1 MGEGWHPNETVSI
14 NIHESSGDP
23 DTNLTATADV
33 IGSFINQQFIVQPS
47 DQGVTF
53 FATATGHA
61 SRWTAQTIFTDG
73 NVKAFAAPSGTTF
86 TLTKSTFS
94 NATCSGAPS
103 STATATGVNS
113 TSGNTSGVGNTE
125 SVRLEAAASSDQNAT
140 FTNWSSSNP
149 FTVVAPRA
157 ICAPGF
163 SGGGSRDYFANYAG
177 GADLSITKTDSPD
190 PVAPGG
196 TLTYSINVGN
206 AGPNAAVAVTMSDP
220 LPSQTTFQSVAPPA
234 GWSCTTPPVG
244 TTGTVSCTMSSLAS
258 GAPAS
263 FTIVVQVT
271 PATSGGTTISNT
283 ATVSSSGTSDPT
295 STNNT
300 ATATTTVTVTAS
312 SDLSITKT
320 DAPDPVAAGA
330 ALTYTLTVSNAGPST
345 AAAPISVT
353 DSLPPGVTFQG
364 ASGAGWTCSGTNT
377 GVTCTRASTLPPGA
391 APPITIFVTAPN
403 EGSTITNTASVSS
416 STSDP
421 DSSNN
426 TATASTTVIASA
438 DLSITKTD
446 APDPS
451 RPGATPTYTLAV
463 NNNGPSTAASVTVT
477 DPLPPGT
484 TFQSIITPAGWTCTT
499 PAVGSAGTVNCTTG
513 PTANGAT
520 VSFTIVAQ
528 VSASTPDGST
538 LTNTATVSSVTFD
551 PNTAN
556 NAATA
561 NTDVR
566 AADLSI
572 TKSAPAEATSGTDIT
587 YHFTV
592 TNNGPTTSTGGT
604 VTDVL
609 TVGVTFKSA
618 SADCAFTAPSTVGCS
633 FGTLAIGSSVS
644 LDIVVHI
651 SVATTGESIN
661 TAGVK
666 GNETETNQTNNT
678 ATATTVVSPQT
689 TPGKVTG
696 GGVINVPDSRANF
709 GFVAQRNTT
718 GGPASGNLNYVDHA
732 SGQHVHGPVT
742 SLTIIGNSAEFGGP
756 CGTSCTFTVAV
767 QDNTEPDGS
776 DGDVFIITVTAS
788 PPYGAGDTIR
798 SGNIQVHR
806 TD

>member
-1 MGEGWHPNETVSI
+1 
-14 NIHESSGDP
+14 
-23 DTNLTATADV
+23 
-33 IGSFINQQFIVQPS
+33 
-47 DQGVTF
+47 
-53 FATATGHA
+53 
-61 SRWTAQTIFTDG
+61 
-73 NVKAFAAPSGTTF
+73 
-86 TLTKSTFS
+86 
-94 NATCSGAPS
+94 
-103 STATATGVNS
+103 
-113 TSGNTSGVGNTE
+113 
-125 SVRLEAAASSDQNAT
+125 
-140 FTNWSSSNP
+140 
-149 FTVVAPRA
+149 
-157 ICAPGF
+157 
-163 SGGGSRDYFANYAG
+163 
-177 GADLSITKTDSPD
+177 
-190 PVAPGG
+190 
-196 TLTYSINVGN
+196 
-206 AGPNAAVAVTMSDP
+206 MSDP

-244 TTGTVSCTMSSLAS
+244 TTGTVSCTASSLAS

-271 PATSGGTTISNT
+271 PATSDGTTISNT
-283 ATVSSSGTSDPT
+283 ATVSSSATSDPN
-295 STNNT
+295 SSNNT
-300 ATATTTVTVTAS
+300 ATATTTVTTSA
-312 SDLSITKT
+312 DLSITKT
-320 DAPDPVAAGA
+320 DAPDPVSASAP
-330 ALTYTLTVSNAGPST
+330 LTYTLTVSNAGPST

-377 GVTCTRASTLPPGA
+377 SVTCTRASTLPPGA
-391 APPITIFVTAPN
+391 APPITILVTAPN
-403 EGSTITNTASVSS
+403 EGGTIGNTASVSS

-446 APDPS
+446 APDPA
-451 RPGATPTYTLAV
+451 RPGENLTYTLVV

-477 DPLPPGT
+477 EPLPPAT

-499 PAVGSAGTVNCTTG
+499 PAVGSAGTVSCTTG
-513 PTANGAT
+513 STANGAT
-520 VSFTIVAQ
+520 ASFTIVAQ

-587 YHFTV
+587 YHLTV

-651 SVATTGESIN
+651 SVATTGELIN

-709 GFVAQRNTT
+709 GFVAQRKTT

-742 SLTIIGNSAEFGGP
+742 SLTIIGNSAEFGGS
-756 CGTSCTFTVAV
+756 CGPSCTFTLAV
-767 QDNTEPDGS
+767 QDNAEPDASGK
-776 DGDVFIITVTAS
+776 DTFYITVTPS
-788 PPYGAGDTIR
+788 PPYEAGGTIR
-798 SGNIQVHR
+798 SGNIQVHK